1 VLNIPIQFLIRFY
14 IFLDQ
19 KGNAMSNTHY
29 SAHFTQLV
37 GFIFL
42 LGCLPLAQAETDCA
56 TVTQIPQAE
65 CEALVDLYT
74 STDGAKWRNKTGWNV
89 TNTPCNWY
97 GVSCDGEHVIR
108 LYQYGDADQYLRGG
122 LRGAIPESLGN
133 LKHLE
138 RLDLSFKKLNGSI
151 PESLGH
157 LKNLEFI
164 NLWFNELSGS
174 IPESLLNLKKLA
186 ELDLSRNQLSGSM
199 PESLGN
205 VKSLQYLALYRN
217 KFSGSI
223 PESLGNLKKLVELDL
238 GYNQLNG
245 SIPESLG
252 NLKNLETLSLDGNQL
267 SGSIP
272 ESLGN
277 LRGLKFFYLENN
289 QLSGSI
295 PESLGNLSNLKTLF
309 LYYNQLSGS
318 IPESLGNLQS
328 LEVLFLFDNQLSG
341 SISESLGNLQSLIF
355 LYLDGNKLSGYIPE
369 SLGNLQSLAILYL
382 SDNKLSGSLPESL
395 GNLSSLEELDLY
407 NNELCGDIPLS
418 LMNLS
423 QLSWLSLDNNHLT
436 ASDPALIQWLNSKN
450 PSWETQTPCPKP
462 QTCLVYGVHDGG
474 LNNSQFFTISPIP
487 ENVFEIKALG
497 AVHSGYDLEGLD
509 IHPQTGILYAS
520 SGDDPAT
527 GLNNGYLY
535 QVNKNNGT
543 LTPVCSLGLGEVSAI
558 SFHPKNYT
566 LWVWA
571 DGEGL
576 YTIDIDDINNNV
588 CAKTER
594 LVSDAKVESMAW
606 DNEGKILYGAEETTL
621 FRYFYET
628 GETDQA
634 CDHFPSQVEAL
645 SMLADD
651 TLLFA
656 LDEASDTSIHLFDI
670 DNCSVKNSVLLP
682 VDTPY
687 TDIEG
692 MTWICL

>member
-1 VLNIPIQFLIRFY
+1 
-14 IFLDQ
+14 
-19 KGNAMSNTHY
+19 MSNTHY
-29 SAHFTQLV
+29 SQHFTQLV
-37 GFIFL
+37 GLIFL
-42 LGCLPLAQAETDCA
+42 LGCLPLAQADTDCA

-74 STDGAKWRNKTGWNV
+74 STDGAKWRNNTGWNV
-89 TNTPCNWY
+89 TNAPCNWY
-97 GVSCDGEHVIR
+97 GVSCDDEHVIR
-108 LYQYGDADQYLRGG
+108 LYLHGDTDNYLRGG
-122 LRGAIPESLGN
+122 LRGSIPESLGNLNNLERLDLSINRLNGSIPESLGN
-133 LKHLE
+133 LKH
-138 RLDLSFKKLNGSI
+138 
-151 PESLGH
+151 
-157 LKNLEFI
+157 LEFI

-174 IPESLLNLKKLA
+174 IPESLLNLKNLA
-186 ELDLSRNQLSGSM
+186 ELDLSRNQLSGSI

-205 VKSLQYLALYRN
+205 VKSLQYLSLYRN
-217 KFSGSI
+217 QFSGSI
-223 PESLGNLKKLVELDL
+223 PESLGNLKNLVELDL
-238 GYNQLNG
+238 GYNQQNG
-245 SIPESLG
+245 SIPKSLG

-272 ESLGN
+272 ASLGN
-277 LRGLKFFYLENN
+277 LRNLEFFYLEHN

-295 PESLGNLSNLKTLF
+295 PESLGNLSNLRAFF
-309 LYYNQLSGS
+309 LYDNQLSGS

-341 SISESLGNLQSLIF
+341 SIPESLGNLQSLIF
-355 LYLDGNKLSGYIPE
+355 LYLDGNQLSGSIPE
-369 SLGNLQSLAILYL
+369 SLGNLQSLEILYL
-382 SDNKLSGSLPESL
+382 SENQLSGSIPASL
-395 GNLSSLEELDLY
+395 GNMSSLEELDLY

-423 QLSWLSLDNNHLT
+423 QLAWLRLHNNHLT
-436 ASDPALIQWLNSKN
+436 ASEPALISRLNSKN
-450 PSWETQTPCPKP
+450 PSWETQTPCPEP

-497 AVHSGYDLEGLD
+497 TVHSGYDLEGLA
-509 IHPQTGILYAS
+509 IHPETETLYAS
-520 SGDDPAT
+520 SGDDTAL
-527 GLNNGYLY
+527 GLEHGYLY
-535 QVNKNNGT
+535 QVNKDNGT
-543 LTPVCSLGLGEVSAI
+543 LIPVCSLGLGEVSAI

-594 LVSDAKVESMAW
+594 LVSDAQVEGMAW
-606 DNEGKILYGAEETTL
+606 DNEGNILYGAEGTTL
-621 FRYFYET
+621 FRYFYDT
-628 GETDQA
+628 GATNQA
-634 CDHFPSQVEAL
+634 CDNFPSQVEAL
-645 SMLADD
+645 SMLADG

-656 LDEASDTSIHLFDI
+656 LDKTSDTSIHLFDI
-670 DNCSVKNSVLLP
+670 DECSVKNSVSLP

-692 MTWICL
+692 ITWICS